1 MISQNHRIV
10 MAGRDLQHHLVQR
23 STHHQHAMS
32 LAVFLSATC
41 AWFLNTSITSLGDL
55 FQCMLQALKW
65 VLACYSTWGLD
76 GTTVLNIMNAVY
88 FCCCCYRGCA
98 LFSYRSLAKML
109 HLYIQKL
116 LRNCHRIIELF
127 ELERTFKSRWVQI
140 SCNTVGHQQLNEV
153 LRRQLLYCRNLEL
166 RKKMSTSA
174 AVPCLNQVISTS
186 HRKKK
191 NHIVLFLLEALS
203 TYVNSDVS
211 VQIP

>member
-1 MISQNHRIV
+1 
-10 MAGRDLQHHLVQR
+10 
-23 STHHQHAMS
+23 
-32 LAVFLSATC
+32 
-41 AWFLNTSITSLGDL
+41 
-55 FQCMLQALKW
+55 
-65 VLACYSTWGLD
+65 
-76 GTTVLNIMNAVY
+76 
-88 FCCCCYRGCA
+88 
-98 LFSYRSLAKML
+98 ML

-127 ELERTFKSRWVQI
+127 ELERTFKSNWVQI

-174 AVPCLNQVISTS
+174 AVLCLNQVISTS